1 MSNLKFKKGDMVYV
15 NTNPK
20 VKMNVIGITSNGEIS
35 VMYFKP
41 GFVRAS
47 SSFIPEILTLVKK

>member
-1 MSNLKFKKGDMVYV
+1 MSIQKFKMGDVVYV
-15 NTNPK
+15 NSDPK
-20 VKMNVIGITSNGEIS
+20 VKMNVVGFTSDGQIS